1 MASIHDVAKLAGVSV
16 SSVSKAFNE
25 YSDIS
30 EKTKQKILLAA
41 KELNY
46 APNMIAKSLSQKKT
60 KTIAFLFSNFEDANS
75 QDNVAFRLMQGAFAQ
90 IAKEEYELVVFTTTQ
105 AQQQSRSY
113 YQFCRE
119 RNVAGVIIHGIRTTD
134 RYLQEIINSD
144 IPCVIIDTNVV
155 GKKVSSLGIDNVKA
169 AKTLIDSLIT
179 KGHKEIGLI
188 GGHHLAVVTQERELG
203 YQQALKAAKLPIRPE
218 TMMIANFSEKEAY
231 QLAERYLKVNPQV
244 TAVFC
249 MSDLMA
255 IGFIQRCHE
264 LGVKIPEQLSVVGFD
279 DIDLARYVTPKLTTI
294 HQDFHLFGSEACKML
309 IELIE
314 TTKKGRHKFLTYKL
328 VDRESVNVVQS

>member
-30 EKTKQKILLAA
+30 EKTKFKIMEAA

-46 APNMIAKSLSQKKT
+46 APNMIAKNLSQKKT
-60 KTIAFLFSNFEDANS
+60 KIIAFLFSNFEDVNS
-75 QDNVAFRLMQGAFAQ
+75 QDGVAFRLMQGAFVQ

-119 RNVAGVIIHGIRTTD
+119 RNVAGVIIHGVRTTD
-134 RYLQEIINSD
+134 HYLQEIINSD
-144 IPCVIIDTNVV
+144 IPCLIIDTRLV
-155 GKKVSSLGIDNVKA
+155 GEKVSSLGIDNIEA
-169 AKTLIDSLIT
+169 AKTLVESLIA

-188 GGHHLAVVTQERELG
+188 GGNHFAVVTEERELG

-218 TMMIANFSEKEAY
+218 AMMIANFSEQEAY
-231 QLAERYLKVNPQV
+231 QLAERYLKVNPQI

-255 IGFIQRCHE
+255 IGFMQRCQE
-264 LGVKIPEQLSVVGFD
+264 LGVKIPQDLSIVGFD

-294 HQDFHLFGSEACKML
+294 NQNFHDFGSEACKML

-314 TTKKGRHKFLTYKL
+314 TSKKGSHKFLMYKL
-328 VDRESVNVVQS
+328 VDRGSVNVVQS

>member
-16 SSVSKAFNE
+16 SAVSKAFNE

-30 EKTKQKILLAA
+30 EKTKVKILTAA

-46 APNMIAKSLSQKKT
+46 APNVIAKSLSQKKT
-60 KTIAFLFSNFEDANS
+60 KTIAFLFSNFEDTNS
-75 QDNVAFRLMQGAFAQ
+75 QDGVVFRLMQGAFAQ
-90 IAKEEYELVVFTTTQ
+90 VAKEEYELVVFTTTQ
-105 AQQQSRSY
+105 AQQQARSY
-113 YQFCRE
+113 YQFCRD

-134 RYLQEIINSD
+134 RYLQEIINSE
-144 IPCVIIDTNVV
+144 IPCVIIDTHVV
-155 GKKVSSLGIDNVKA
+155 GKKVASVGINNVEA
-169 AKTLIDSLIT
+169 AKTLVETLIA

-188 GGHHLAVVTQERELG
+188 SGSHLAMVTEERELG

-218 TMMIANFSEKEAY
+218 AMMIANFSEQEAY

-255 IGFIQRCHE
+255 SGFMRRCQE
-264 LGVKIPEQLSVVGFD
+264 LGVQIPEQLSVVGFD

-294 HQDFHLFGSEACKML
+294 RQNFHQFGSEACRL
-309 IELIE
+309 LVELIQ
-314 TTKKGRHKFLTYKL
+314 TPKKGTHEFFMYEV
-328 VDRESVNVVQS
+328 VDRESVKIV